1 MNNGSVTNEM
11 LYELI
16 RDFKAEVYRRFEYMD
31 LRIDKIENQQSENYK
46 MLSDRIDR
54 LDGRMD
60 RIDSRMDRTESQ
72 QSEDRKLLMD
82 IWKTRDVVTVKLS
95 RSFAMV
101 NAFISAF
108 VAVFVSLFVKKQ

>member
-1 MNNGSVTNEM
+1 MNANSVTNEM

-16 RDFKAEVYRRFEYMD
+16 RDFKVEVYRRFEQ
-31 LRIDKIENQQSENYK
+31 IEQQQSENYK
-46 MLSDRIDR
+46 MLSDR
-54 LDGRMD
+54 MD
-60 RIDSRMDRTESQ
+60 RIEQ
-72 QSEDRKLLMD
+72 QQTEDRKLLMD

-108 VAVFVSLFVKKQ
+108 IAVFVSLFVKKQ